1 MILENLRESLFVP
14 SQNQC
19 MLNVKNVDIKTKI
32 DFRTITS
39 SLDRIKMTENWLEF
53 DQKNLQQKIL
63 TLELDRNFTPTNV
76 NL

>member
-19 MLNVKNVDIKTKI
+19 MLNVKNVDIKTKL

-53 DQKNLQQKIL
+53 DQKI
-63 TLELDRNFTPTNV
+63 
-76 NL
+76 

>member
-1 MILENLRESLFVP
+1 
-14 SQNQC
+14 